1 MADRSISQLQV
12 ATSLSGDEVT
22 VVVQNGVTK
31 QVQIGLFTNA
41 GAINYQGT
49 WDATTNT
56 PTLVSNS
63 GTDGYFYVVS
73 VAGTTNLNGLNNW
86 AVGDWV
92 VFNGTTWN
100 KVFGGNKLPN
110 AALTNSSITL
120 GTLPVSLGGTL
131 TTPEGLV
138 LSGATNTF
146 SNIPNTAVTGLGNMS
161 VQNANAVS
169 ITGGAISGTDLNTTV
184 TNLSNIVGSQT
195 TLIWMDM

>member
-12 ATSLSGDEVT
+12 ANSLSGDEVT

-31 QVQIGLFTNA
+31 QVQVGLFTNA
-41 GAINYQGT
+41 GAVNYQGT
-49 WDATTNT
+49 WNATTNT
-56 PTLVSNS
+56 PTLASSV

-73 VAGTTNLNGLNNW
+73 VAGTTTLDGLNNW

-92 VFNGTTWN
+92 VFNGTAWN

-120 GTLPVSLGGTL
+120 GSSSVSLGGTL
-131 TTPEGLV
+131 TTPTGLT

-146 SNIPNTAVTGLGNMS
+146 SNIPNTAITGLGTMS
-161 VQNANAVS
+161 TQNASSVA
-169 ITGGAISGTDLNTTV
+169 ITGGSIAGTDLNTTV
-184 TNLSNIVGSQT
+184 TNLSNLVNSHT

>member
-12 ATSLSGDEVT
+12 ANSLSGDEVT
-22 VVVQNGVTK
+22 VIVQNGITK
-31 QVQIGLFTNA
+31 QVQVGLFTNA
-41 GAINYQGT
+41 GAVNYQGT
-49 WDATTNT
+49 WNATTNT
-56 PTLVSNS
+56 PTLASSV

-73 VAGTTNLNGLNNW
+73 VAGTTTLDGLNNW

-110 AALTNSSITL
+110 AALTNSSVTL
-120 GTLPVSLGGTL
+120 GSSSVSLGGTL
-131 TTPEGLV
+131 TTPTGLT

-146 SNIPNTAVTGLGNMS
+146 SNIPNTAITGLGTMS
-161 VQNANAVS
+161 TQNASSVA
-169 ITGGAISGTDLNTTV
+169 ITGGTIAGTDLNTTV
-184 TNLSNIVGSQT
+184 TNLNNLVNSHT